1 MPGRARTKLRKQKTA
16 TRPSKLRSRKQSPQP
31 HAEFDTSMW
40 TEALFGAEVLLLHAT
55 PVYYGFGVPRGN
67 GSGVVI
73 IPGFLGTD
81 LYLTELH
88 GWLGRIGYRPYFS
101 GIGINADC
109 PNILVQRHV
118 SATIK
123 RALDETGRKIHLI
136 GHSLGGVIARSIAG
150 DRPKDIASVITLVSP
165 IRGTVAHRSVIHA
178 ADAIRLRILQEH
190 GNGVLP
196 RCYTSADTSASSSA
210 GSDSVPTGPP
220 PIQEPDA
227 SKVKHDGKEDDVDAI
242 GNRKIGGR
250 GLGNWYSLETE
261 VRMGKQ
267 YAMQVES
274 SVKLVQDPVVT
285 EYVNRIG
292 QNLVRN
298 SDAQV
303 PFTIKVIDSDEVN
316 AFALPGGFFYVNT
329 GLILAADEEA
339 ELAGVMAH
347 EISHVCARHGTR
359 QMTRAQWANIGT
371 IPLIFIGG
379 GIGYGIY
386 EAAGLGLPLTFMKF
400 QRNFEAEADYLGLQY
415 MYKTGYD
422 PQAFISFFEK
432 IQAKEKKKPGTIAK
446 AFASHPQTP
455 DRIAASQKEIATILP
470 ASTQYIVTTS
480 EFDDVKSRL
489 AIIENRHKVLEE
501 KDGSRPRSEE
511 HTSEL

>member
-1 MPGRARTKLRKQKTA
+1 MPYRKLLISLSLVALMVVPALAQDQASQT
-16 TRPSKLRSRKQSPQP
+16 PSAQPQASASQSPTAKDQTAQP
-31 HAEFDTSMW
+31 QSTQPSSGSTSG
-40 TEALFGAEVLLLHAT
+40 TSSSTTSGTTTGTTSAPAQDPSAT
-55 PVYYGFGVPRGN
+55 PSSTPT
-67 GSGVVI
+67 
-73 IPGFLGTD
+73 P
-81 LYLTELH
+81 
-88 GWLGRIGYRPYFS
+88 
-101 GIGINADC
+101 
-109 PNILVQRHV
+109 
-118 SATIK
+118 
-123 RALDETGRKIHLI
+123 
-136 GHSLGGVIARSIAG
+136 
-150 DRPKDIASVITLVSP
+150 
-165 IRGTVAHRSVIHA
+165 A
-178 ADAIRLRILQEH
+178 AD
-190 GNGVLP
+190 
-196 RCYTSADTSASSSA
+196 SSASSGNDSA
-210 GSDSVPTGPP
+210 PSGPP
-220 PIQEPDA
+220 PIQEPDD
-227 SKVKHDGKEDDVDAI
+227 SKVKHDGSKSDVDAI
-242 GNRKIGGR
+242 GNRKVGGR

-261 VRMGKQ
+261 IRMGKQ

-274 SVKLVQDPVVT
+274 SVKLVQDPVVN

-303 PFTIKVIDSDEVN
+303 PFTIKVIDSDEIN

-347 EISHVCARHGTR
+347 EIAHVAARHGTR

-371 IPLIFIGG
+371 IPLIFGG
-379 GIGYGIY
+379 GGLGYGIY

-432 IQAKEKKKPGTIAK
+432 IQAKERKKPGTLAK

-455 DRIAASQKEIATILP
+455 DRIEESQREIATILP
-470 ASTQYIVTTS
+470 ARPQYVVSTS

-489 AIIENRHKVLEE
+489 ATIENRHKVIEE
-501 KDGSRPRSEE
+501 KDGSKPSLRRTSTSDKTSGTDKSGDDDDRPTLKRRDDSQ
-511 HTSEL
+511 TQQQQQ